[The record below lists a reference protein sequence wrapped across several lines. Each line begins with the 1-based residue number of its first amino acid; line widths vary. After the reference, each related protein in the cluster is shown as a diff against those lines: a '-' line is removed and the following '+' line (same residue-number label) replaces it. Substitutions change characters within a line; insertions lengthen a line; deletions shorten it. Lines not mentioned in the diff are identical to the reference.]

1 MKEHGIKLKKHAR
14 NLLLGQCILVVVIAT
29 LAHFMDVD
37 RLAISA
43 LLGGVVFIAPQFIFT
58 QFSFIFI
65 GSGNVALSNMAMV
78 IGYVCKFSLVMVL
91 FLVLLQVP
99 NLHHA
104 AFFITLKLV
113 IFSQIFNLLRPLPPP
128 PKKH

>member
-1 MKEHGIKLKKHAR
+1 MQAHGIKLKKHVKR
-14 NLLLGQCILVVVIAT
+14 LLMGQCLLIIVIST

-37 RLAISA
+37 HLAVSA
-43 LLGGVVFIAPQFIFT
+43 LLGGVVFIVPQFIFT
-58 QFSFIFI
+58 QFSFIFM
-65 GSGNVALSNMAMV
+65 GSKNDSLSNMAMV
-78 IGYVCKFSLVMVL
+78 IGYVCKVSLVMVL

-113 IFSQIFNLLRPLPPP
+113 IFSQIFNLLRPLPPI
-128 PKKH
+128 KK